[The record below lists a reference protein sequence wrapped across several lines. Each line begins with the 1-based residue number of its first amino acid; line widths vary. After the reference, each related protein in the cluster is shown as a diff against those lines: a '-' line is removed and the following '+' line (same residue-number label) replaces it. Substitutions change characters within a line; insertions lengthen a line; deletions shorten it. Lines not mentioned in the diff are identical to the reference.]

1 MRDGLG
7 NRRPHLSGQRRWTP
21 FWPLLVL
28 MALAAT
34 PVRSANDAAPS
45 LDLAAYKGRVVV
57 VDFWASWC
65 TPCRRSIP
73 WLNQMRARYADRGL
87 VVIGVNV
94 DKDGEDAARFMGEVP
109 IDFDV
114 VYDPDGTLA
123 ERYAVEGMPSSYV
136 YSRDGELVAR
146 HVGFQTSKRSEYEA
160 LLGRLL
166 K

>member
-1 MRDGLG
+1 MREELRGRWRGLLG
-7 NRRPHLSGQRRWTP
+7 SRWRMAY
-21 FWPLLVL
+21 WPLLTIIV
-28 MALAAT
+28 MTATPGRAAT
-34 PVRSANDAAPS
+34 AVAPA

-73 WLNQMRARYADRGL
+73 WLNQMRAKYGDRGL

-94 DKDGEDAARFMGEVP
+94 DKEGEDAARFLREVP

-114 VYDPDGTLA
+114 VYDPEGALA
-123 ERYAVEGMPSSYV
+123 ARFGVEGMPSTYV
-136 YSRDGELVAR
+136 YSRDGDLVAR
-146 HVGFQTSKRSEYEA
+146 HLGFQNSKRSEYEA

-166 K
+166 Q

>member
-1 MRDGLG
+1 MPRCA
-7 NRRPHLSGQRRWTP
+7 RRISDVRLSAW
-21 FWPLLVL
+21 LLSLVL
-28 MALAAT
+28 PVAA
-34 PVRSANDAAPS
+34 AAAAAAPAPAAPG

-65 TPCRRSIP
+65 APCRRSIP
-73 WLNQMRARYADRGL
+73 WLNQMRARYGDHGL

-94 DKDGEDAARFMGEVP
+94 DKDAGDAARFLRDVP
-109 IDFDV
+109 IEFEV
-114 VYDPDGTLA
+114 VYDPEGVLA
-123 ERYAVEGMPSSYV
+123 ERFALEGMPSSYV

-146 HVGFQTSKRSEYEA
+146 HLGFQNSRRPEYEA